1 MWTGV
6 LEWPVHG
13 QDQNQDQDQ
22 DQDQDRTGAV
32 TDNGPFRAR
41 CVNV

>member
-6 LEWPVHG
+6 REWPVHG
-13 QDQNQDQDQ
+13 QDQDQE
-22 DQDQDRTGAV
+22 QDQDRTGAV

-41 CVNV
+41 RVNV

>member
-6 LEWPVHG
+6 REWPVHG
-13 QDQNQDQDQ
+13 QDQDQDH
-22 DQDQDRTGAV
+22 DQDRTGAV